1 VAPAAP
7 PTAAA
12 RVGALR
18 LVSHRLRLWPSP
30 GTYVVRSGDTLSGI
44 ARQFYG
50 DAKRRPEIQ
59 KANGITNPNLVHTG
73 DRLTIP

>member
-1 VAPAAP
+1 V
-7 PTAAA
+7 
-12 RVGALR
+12 
-18 LVSHRLRLWPSP
+18 
-30 GTYVVRSGDTLSGI
+30 YVVQPGDTLSGI

-50 DAKRRPEIQ
+50 DAKRWPEIQ